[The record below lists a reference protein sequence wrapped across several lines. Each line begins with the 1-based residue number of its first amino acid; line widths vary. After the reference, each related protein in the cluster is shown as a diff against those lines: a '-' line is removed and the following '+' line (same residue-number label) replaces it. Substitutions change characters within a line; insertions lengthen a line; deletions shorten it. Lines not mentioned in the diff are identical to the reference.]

1 MEVTY
6 FLMQWEQCLCPVGLP
21 ALPWALR
28 NLSDREE
35 GLLEALSGVLRTGS
49 VETQQSNLPGAEIG
63 GLLSST
69 ISNLSCWLIEHF
81 PLLQSLTPTH
91 SWGNSSVTNTSS
103 SNIGRGSGSLIAM
116 CCKSNRWQDREKMSG
131 YMVERLWLIQGLGR
145 KTDIFRWKWHD
156 VIVRMTWENKCSPGI
171 ISETIHRKHTA

>member
-21 ALPWALR
+21 VLPWALR
-28 NLSDREE
+28 YLSDREE
-35 GLLEALSGVLRTGS
+35 GLLEALSGVLQIGS

-81 PLLQSLTPTH
+81 PLL
-91 SWGNSSVTNTSS
+91 
-103 SNIGRGSGSLIAM
+103 
-116 CCKSNRWQDREKMSG
+116 
-131 YMVERLWLIQGLGR
+131 
-145 KTDIFRWKWHD
+145 
-156 VIVRMTWENKCSPGI
+156 
-171 ISETIHRKHTA
+171 